1 MENKRGFH
9 VTIVENKTGETLEEF
24 DTKGM
29 AYVHLGEVAEED
41 MPEKTERQIGV
52 SGIGVGQ
59 KMEDVNPLERLS
71 LLEGLQILM
80 QNMQEDDPWL
90 QLLMRITETERRKSG
105 RTSRGD

>member
-29 AYVHLGEVAEED
+29 AYVHLSEVAEED

-52 SGIGVGQ
+52 QGIGVGQ
-59 KMEDVNPLERLS
+59 KTEGVNPLERLS

-80 QNMQEDDPWL
+80 QNMQEDDPML
-90 QLLMRITETERRKSG
+90 RLLMMMTETERRAVTKEEE
-105 RTSRGD
+105 

>member
-29 AYVHLGEVAEED
+29 AYVHLGEVDEED
-41 MPEKTERQIGV
+41 MPEKTEIQLGV

-59 KMEDVNPLERLS
+59 KMEGVNPLERMAI
-71 LLEGLQILM
+71 LEGLQILI
-80 QNMQEDDPWL
+80 QRMQEDDPWI
-90 QLLMRITETERRKSG
+90 QLLMRITEAERRAVNK
-105 RTSRGD
+105 TEGDE